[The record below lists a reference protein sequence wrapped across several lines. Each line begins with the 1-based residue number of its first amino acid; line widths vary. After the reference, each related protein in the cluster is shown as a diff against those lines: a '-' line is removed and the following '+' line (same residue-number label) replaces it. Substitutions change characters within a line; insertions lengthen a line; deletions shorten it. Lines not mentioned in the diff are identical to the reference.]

1 MNETSYKK
9 KNIDTLNFLKSELK
23 FYEAPK
29 LGKTQNPYMISWIKK
44 LIKLLEVENIISE
57 NTKKPFSC
65 KYVKREG
72 ESCTLNNNCTYPNC
86 K

>member
-29 LGKTQNPYMISWIKK
+29 LGKTQNPYMINWIKK
-44 LIKLLEVENIISE
+44 LIKLLETENIILD
-57 NTKKPFSC
+57 NTKK
-65 KYVKREG
+65 
-72 ESCTLNNNCTYPNC
+72 L
-86 K
+86 

>member
-29 LGKTQNPYMISWIKK
+29 LGKTQNPYMINWIKK
-44 LIKLLEVENIISE
+44 LIKLIIL
-57 NTKKPFSC
+57 F
-65 KYVKREG
+65 
-72 ESCTLNNNCTYPNC
+72 
-86 K
+86 

>member
-1 MNETSYKK
+1 MDDKTKLLNC
-9 KNIDTLNFLKSELK
+9 LNFCRSELQN
-23 FYEAPK
+23 EMQRK
-29 LGKTQNPYMISWIKK
+29 LDKTLDYSKIELLQKIIKI
-44 LIKLLEVENIISE
+44 LG
-57 NTKKPFSC
+57 C